1 MNQLKVISLNGQLVT
16 DSRDVAKMTSREH
29 KELLRTIRQYIGV
42 LTSAN
47 LRPSEFFIPNY
58 YEDAKKEQRPCFLL
72 TKKGC
77 DMVANKMTGE
87 KGVLF
92 TAAYVTKFEEM
103 ESELKQQHVPKTPLE
118 VLQGTINQLIEQD
131 KRVTQLENQVSN
143 ISNIVSITSAG
154 WREKV
159 SVIIKKIAKNW
170 TGIEP
175 YRSVINLSYERFE
188 KRAGCKL
195 DIRLNNRKE
204 RAVAQ
209 GMSKSYVQKIN
220 KLDVIAEEK
229 RLVEIY
235 IQVVKEMAIEFR
247 VNINDFKYE
256 EVI

>member
-1 MNQLKVISLNGQLVT
+1 VNQLKIINQNGQLLV
-16 DSRDVAKMTSREH
+16 DSREVAEMTQVRH
-29 KELLRTIRQYIGV
+29 ADLLEKIKSFIKY
-42 LTSAN
+42 LTNGDFRSSDFFIETTYQDN
-47 LRPSEFFIPNY
+47 KGELRPCY
-58 YEDAKKEQRPCFLL
+58 YL
-72 TKKGC
+72 TRKGC

-92 TAAYVTKFEEM
+92 TATYVTRFEQM
-103 ESELKQQHVPKTPLE
+103 ENELKVPKTQLE
-118 VLQGTINQLIEQD
+118 ILQGTINQLVEQD
-131 KRVTQLENQVSN
+131 KRMSQLEGQVNN
-143 ISNIVSITSAG
+143 ISNIVSLNNVG

-159 SVIIKKIAKNW
+159 SVILKKIAKGW
-170 TGIEP
+170 SGIEF

-204 RAVAQ
+204 RALAQ
-209 GMSKSYVQKIN
+209 GMSKSFIQKIN

-247 VNINDFKYE
+247 VNINDFKFE
-256 EVI
+256 DVI

>member
-1 MNQLKVISLNGQLVT
+1 MTQVRHADLLEKIKSFIKYLTNGDFRSSDFFIETTYQ
-16 DSRDVAKMTSREH
+16 DNKGE
-29 KELLRTIRQYIGV
+29 
-42 LTSAN
+42 
-47 LRPSEFFIPNY
+47 LRPCY
-58 YEDAKKEQRPCFLL
+58 YL
-72 TKKGC
+72 TRKGC

-92 TAAYVTKFEEM
+92 TATYVTRFEQM
-103 ESELKQQHVPKTPLE
+103 ENELKVPKTQLE
-118 VLQGTINQLIEQD
+118 ILQGTINQLVEQD
-131 KRVTQLENQVSN
+131 KRMSQLEGQVNN
-143 ISNIVSITSAG
+143 ISNIVSLNNVG

-159 SVIIKKIAKNW
+159 SVILKKIAKGW
-170 TGIEP
+170 SGIEP

-204 RAVAQ
+204 RALAQ
-209 GMSKSYVQKIN
+209 GMSKSFIQKIN

-247 VNINDFKYE
+247 VNINDFKFE
-256 EVI
+256 DVI

>member
-1 MNQLKVISLNGQLVT
+1 MNQLKIINQNGQLLV
-16 DSRDVAKMTSREH
+16 DSREVAEMTQVRH
-29 KELLRTIRQYIGV
+29 ADLLEKIKSFIKY
-42 LTSAN
+42 LTNGDFRSSDFFIETTYQDN
-47 LRPSEFFIPNY
+47 KGELRPCY
-58 YEDAKKEQRPCFLL
+58 YL
-72 TKKGC
+72 TRKGC

-92 TAAYVTKFEEM
+92 TATYVTRFEQM
-103 ESELKQQHVPKTPLE
+103 ENELKVPKTQLE
-118 VLQGTINQLIEQD
+118 ILQGTINQLVEQD
-131 KRVTQLENQVSN
+131 KRMSQLEGQVNN
-143 ISNIVSITSAG
+143 ISNIVSLNNVG

-159 SVIIKKIAKNW
+159 SVILKKIAKGW
-170 TGIEP
+170 SGIEP

-204 RAVAQ
+204 RALAQ
-209 GMSKSYVQKIN
+209 GMSKSFIQKIN

-247 VNINDFKYE
+247 VNINDFKFE
-256 EVI
+256 DVI